1 LDQQKPAQ
9 DELIT
14 CPNES
19 CRKVFR
25 KPLKTL
31 DFQASPEVY
40 EACPHCLTRV
50 SSTDK
55 QTIINREEDVEIS
68 GAKSICSHRLGYLGD
83 RPEKDKIPDEC
94 IVCKNVVPCML
105 KGLKEQLPQE
115 SSCER
120 LNQG

>member
-55 QTIINREEDVEIS
+55 QTTINREEDVEIS
-68 GAKSICSHRLGYLGD
+68 GANLFVLTVLGILVIAPKKT
-83 RPEKDKIPDEC
+83 RFL
-94 IVCKNVVPCML
+94 MSA
-105 KGLKEQLPQE
+105 
-115 SSCER
+115 SSAR
-120 LNQG
+120 M